1 MRKKLEGEKRIYAI
15 VAASIEGKNGKVVQ
29 PLGRQVAQVAHVVSK
44 LRFQEAAKPIREEEH
59 ITHRLFEP
67 ITTIVLQARDAAEL
81 EHVFNLLRKKKIF
94 VTLFSDTN
102 PEYGPGSYVTAI
114 CTHPVFKSQVE
125 GILDY
130 LPLWGSR

>member
-44 LRFQEAAKPIREEEH
+44 LRFQEAAKPIREEEQL
-59 ITHRLFEP
+59 TYRLFEP
-67 ITTIVLQARDAAEL
+67 ITTIVLQARDGAEL
-81 EHVFNLLRKKKIF
+81 WHVLGLLCKKKIL
-94 VTLFSDTN
+94 VTSFFDIN
-102 PEYGPGSYVTAI
+102 PEYGPGNFMTAI

-130 LPLWGSR
+130 LPLWGSK